1 MAVTAIWSVKGRLEK
16 VINYTM
22 NPDKTFNPDYSESDL
37 QSMKDVIDYA
47 MDSDKTEKEFYV
59 TGVNCTPGLVRD
71 QMANTKRLFK
81 KEDGILAFHGYQ
93 AFKPDEVTPK
103 IAHEVGIK
111 LAEKLWG
118 DRFEV
123 VVSTHLDKKHIHNHF
138 VLNSVSFVD
147 GLKFNDCNE
156 TYHRMRKVSD
166 DICREYGLSV
176 IEKPH
181 KALSRMQYLAEKKGK
196 MSKHSLIKR
205 DLTECMQMSSYPGRF
220 QRLMEERGYSVFFI
234 GEELAVSHKY
244 LSSPVRLCDLGEG
257 FSSDE
262 IMEFIYH
269 NRYSKRLNLPVQSR
283 IRDLFF
289 DGDLNNRYVTYYDL
303 YSHFV
308 SGLIIIT
315 ENPKEN
321 RFPEFFLQ
329 KEIMKLDQFC
339 EEQNLLCGNNVE
351 SYEDLIAL
359 KEDREKESLELIE
372 LRKNLRN
379 ELKRVKRSG
388 NGEREAEIKGQIKN
402 ISARL
407 SVLRKDIRVCDR
419 VIARDTQVKDKMD
432 ELHYHAIR
440 QERYAPQRTRTN
452 KIKEELYDR

>member
-16 VINYTM
+16 VINYTI
-22 NPDKTFNPDYSESDL
+22 NPDKTFNPDYSDSDL

-59 TGVNCTPGLVRD
+59 TGVNCTPGFVRD
-71 QMANTKRLFK
+71 QMINTKKLFK

-93 AFKPDEVTPK
+93 AFKPDEVTPEV
-103 IAHEVGIK
+103 AHEIGIK

-118 DRFEV
+118 DRFEIV
-123 VVSTHLDKKHIHNHF
+123 VTTHLDKKHIHNHF

-156 TYHRMRKVSD
+156 SYHRMRKVSD
-166 DICREYGLSV
+166 DICKEYGLSV

-181 KALSRMQYLAEKKGK
+181 KALSRMQYLAEKEGK
-196 MSKHSLIKR
+196 MSKYSLIKR
-205 DLTECMQMSSYPGRF
+205 DLTECMQMSAYTERF
-220 QRLMEERGYSVFFI
+220 RRLMEERGYSVFFI

-269 NRYSKRLNLPVQSR
+269 NRYNKRLNLPVQSR

-308 SGLIIIT
+308 PGLIIIT

-321 RFPEFFLQ
+321 RFAEFFLQ

-351 SYEDLIAL
+351 SYEDLTAL
-359 KEDREKESLELIE
+359 KEDREKESLELVE

-379 ELKRVKRSG
+379 ELKRVKRSV
-388 NGEREAEIKGQIKN
+388 NEEREAEIKGQIKDV
-402 ISARL
+402 SARL

-432 ELHYHAIR
+432 ELHEHAIR
-440 QERYAPQRTRTN
+440 QERYAPQRRTN
-452 KIKEELYDR
+452 KIKEDLDDR

>member
-1 MAVTAIWSVKGRLEK
+1 
-16 VINYTM
+16 
-22 NPDKTFNPDYSESDL
+22 
-37 QSMKDVIDYA
+37 MKDVIDYA
-47 MDSDKTEKEFYV
+47 MDGDKTEKHFYV
-59 TGVNCTPGLVRD
+59 TGINCTPDFARD
-71 QMANTKRLFK
+71 QMTNTKRLFK

-93 AFKPDEVTPK
+93 AFKPGEITPEL
-103 IAHEVGIK
+103 AHEIGIK

-123 VVSTHLDKKHIHNHF
+123 VVSTHLDKKHLHNHF

-156 TYHRMRKVSD
+156 TYRIMRKTSD
-166 DICREYGLSV
+166 ELCLEYRLS
-176 IEKPH
+176 IIKKPR
-181 KALSRMQYLAEKKGK
+181 KAPSRMQYLAEKEGR

-205 DLTECMQMSSYPGRF
+205 DLQECMEMSSYPERF
-220 QRLMEERGYSVFFI
+220 RSLMAQRGYNLFFI

-262 IMEFIYH
+262 IFEFIYY
-269 NRYSKRLNLPVQSR
+269 NRYSKKLKLPEQRRLK
-283 IRDLFF
+283 DLFF
-289 DGDLNNRYVTYYDL
+289 DGDLDNNYVTYYDL

-308 SGLIIIT
+308 PGLIIVM

-321 RFPEFFLQ
+321 RFAEFFLQ
-329 KEIMKLDQFC
+329 KEIMKLDQLC

-359 KEDREKESLELIE
+359 KEDREKEKDELIE
-372 LRKNLRN
+372 LRKDLRN

-388 NGEREAEIKGQIKN
+388 NEKREKEIKNEIKD

-407 SVLRKDIRVCDR
+407 SVIRKDIRVCGR
-419 VIARDTQVKDKMD
+419 VILRDTQVKDKMD
-432 ELHYHAIR
+432 ELHYHAAQ
-440 QERYAPQRTRTN
+440 QERYTPQRTRTN
-452 KIKEELYDR
+452 KIKEEFDDR

>member
-16 VINYTM
+16 VINYTV
-22 NPDKTFNPDYSESDL
+22 NPDKTFNPDYSDSDL

-59 TGVNCTPGLVRD
+59 TGVNCTPGFARD
-71 QMANTKRLFK
+71 QMINTKKLFK

-93 AFKPDEVTPK
+93 AFKPDEVTPEV
-103 IAHEVGIK
+103 AHEIGIK

-118 DRFEV
+118 DRFEIV
-123 VVSTHLDKKHIHNHF
+123 VTTHLDKKHIHNHF

-156 TYHRMRKVSD
+156 SYHRMRKVSD

-181 KALSRMQYLAEKKGK
+181 KALSRMQYLAEKEGK
-196 MSKHSLIKR
+196 MSKCSLIKR
-205 DLTECMQMSSYPGRF
+205 DLTECVQMSAYTERF
-220 QRLMEERGYSVFFI
+220 RRLMEERGYSVFFI

-269 NRYSKRLNLPVQSR
+269 NRYNKRLNLPVQSR

-308 SGLIIIT
+308 PGLIIIT

-321 RFPEFFLQ
+321 RFAEFFLQ

-359 KEDREKESLELIE
+359 KEDREKESLELVD

-388 NGEREAEIKGQIKN
+388 NEKREAEIKGQIKD

-419 VIARDTQVKDKMD
+419 VIARDTQVKNKMD
-432 ELHYHAIR
+432 ELHEHAIR
-440 QERYAPQRTRTN
+440 QERYAPQRRIN
-452 KIKEELYDR
+452 KIKEDLDDR